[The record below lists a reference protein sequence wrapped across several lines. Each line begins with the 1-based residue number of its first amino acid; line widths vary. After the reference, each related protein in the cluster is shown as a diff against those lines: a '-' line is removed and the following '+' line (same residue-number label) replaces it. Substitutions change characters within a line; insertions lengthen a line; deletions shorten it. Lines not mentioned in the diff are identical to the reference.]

1 MTSIDTDVSNY
12 TMTELMVI
20 VGLND
25 LDPTSIM
32 NATSPFVE
40 KFKDNNPLLSTF
52 FQDIQSQLLQYSQNL
67 LYENED
73 NEDYETNN
81 NGENDAIYPTG
92 EKEVQDR
99 YQNEYLTQS
108 DENQTN
114 KITDRK
120 QKIGIFGDQ
129 HLPMTRQ
136 QLGVNDTFNV
146 SVKQDSL
153 NPNLKNT
160 ISRFVNLDSQFRQF
174 SGLNSTSTNY
184 ILDLSDTLKNVLSMR
199 LYSYQIPFS
208 WYLIDSIYNNTCFW
222 ITNGSYNVPI
232 TMPSG
237 NFDAPQFVIALNN
250 AFINAGFTNFQTIT
264 INNVNIN
271 TPFYYNTNTGKI
283 TLNLF
288 GAKINKPPYNFIVST
303 STIITFFDFSAT
315 LQCYVNCVNNTN
327 YLNQS
332 LGWLMG
338 YRVPYEPVDPIGNTA
353 SSVLDL
359 IGTKYLILVIDDYNQ
374 NHVNNSLVSITEYSA
389 NLKIPEYYSPDLP
402 TTCVDSNISN
412 LSQIVT
418 EANIES
424 LLDNQGAITDN
435 GLLIAGKYNANYTK
449 QAIVLPSA
457 PRTLTQAQI
466 YTINEIN
473 KNQNTTNF
481 RYKAPTT
488 PDILAIIPVKTSN
501 ISTGTVLVELSGSL
515 QDNIRTYF
523 GPVNIERMAVKLLN
537 DKGHILDLNGLD
549 WAVTL
554 ISDCLYQY

>member
-1 MTSIDTDVSNY
+1 MKSIDTNVSNY
-12 TMTELMVI
+12 TMSELMAI
-20 VGLND
+20 VNLDD

-32 NATSPFVE
+32 NATSPSVE
-40 KFKDNNPLLSTF
+40 KFKDTNPKLSNF
-52 FQDIQSQLLQYSQNL
+52 FSDIQSQLLQYAQD
-67 LYENED
+67 LYNED
-73 NEDYETNN
+73 DAD
-81 NGENDAIYPTG
+81 DAIYPDG
-92 EKEVQDR
+92 EKQVENR
-99 YQNEYLTQS
+99 YQHQYLRQK
-108 DENQTN
+108 DQNQTN
-114 KITDRK
+114 KITERE
-120 QKIGIFGDQ
+120 QKIGVFGDE
-129 HLPMTRQ
+129 HVPMTRQ

-174 SGLNSTSTNY
+174 SGLNSASTNY
-184 ILDLSDTLKNVLSMR
+184 TLDLSDTLKNVLSMR

-208 WYLIDSIYNNTCFW
+208 WYLIDPIYNNTCFW
-222 ITNGSYNVPI
+222 ITNGSDNVAI
-232 TMPSG
+232 TMPAG
-237 NFDAPQFVIALNN
+237 NYNSSDFVISLNF
-250 AFINAGFTNFQTIT
+250 AFTNAGFTDFQTIT
-264 INNVNIN
+264 INNVLVTGPVYFNA
-271 TPFYYNTNTGKI
+271 NTGKI
-283 TLNLF
+283 TLNLY
-288 GAKINKPPYNFIVST
+288 GAKINTSKYNFTVSAN
-303 STIITFFDFSAT
+303 TIITFFDFTAK

-327 YLNQS
+327 YLNQT

-338 YRVPYEPVDPIGNTA
+338 YRVPYEIVEPSGNTA

-402 TTCVDSNISN
+402 TTCVNATTSNI
-412 LSQIVT
+412 SQIVT
-418 EANIES
+418 DANINS

-449 QAIVLPSA
+449 TALVLPSA

-473 KNQNTTNF
+473 KNQNITNY

-501 ISTGTVLVELSGSL
+501 ISTGSVLVELSGSL

-537 DKGHILDLNGLD
+537 DKGYVLDLNGLD

-554 ISDCLYQY
+554 ITDCLYQY

>member
-1 MTSIDTDVSNY
+1 MTTFDRDVSNY
-12 TMTELMVI
+12 SMSELMAI

-25 LDPTSIM
+25 LDPISIMDATSI
-32 NATSPFVE
+32 FVE
-40 KFKDNNPLLSTF
+40 KFKTSNPLLSTF
-52 FQDIQSQLLQYSQNL
+52 FQDVQSQLLQYSQNL
-67 LYENED
+67 SYEN
-73 NEDYETNN
+73 NENNENDEENN
-81 NGENDAIYPTG
+81 NGGRDAIYPIG
-92 EKEVQDR
+92 EKQVQDR

-108 DENQTN
+108 DKNQTN
-114 KITDRK
+114 KITDRQ
-120 QKIGIFGDQ
+120 QKIGVFGDD

-174 SGLNSTSTNY
+174 SGLNSASTNY
-184 ILDLSDTLKNVLSMR
+184 TLDLSDTLKNVLSMR

-208 WYLIDSIYNNTCFW
+208 WYLIDTIYNNTCFW
-222 ITNGSYNVPI
+222 ITNGSENVAI
-232 TMPSG
+232 TMPPG
-237 NFDAPQFVIALNN
+237 NYDSNQFVTTLNKS
-250 AFINAGFTNFQTIT
+250 FTKAGFLNPDNTI
-264 INNVNIN
+264 VS
-271 TPFYYNTNTGKI
+271 YNSNTGKI
-283 TLNLF
+283 TLNLY
-288 GAKINKPPYNFIVST
+288 GVTINT
-303 STIITFFDFSAT
+303 SQYKFTISEQTIITFFDFTAT
-315 LQCYVNCVNNTN
+315 LQCNTNCVGNNN
-327 YLNQS
+327 YLNQT

-338 YRVPYEPVDPIGNTA
+338 YRVPYENVNPNGNIA

-402 TTCVDSNISN
+402 STFINGSVPN
-412 LSQIVT
+412 LSQLVND
-418 EANIES
+418 ANATS

-435 GLLIAGKYNANYTK
+435 GLLIAGKYSVNYTK
-449 QAIVLPSA
+449 TQLVLPSA

-473 KNQNTTNF
+473 KNQNPNNF
-481 RYKAPTT
+481 RFRAPTS
-488 PDILAIIPVKTSN
+488 PDILAIIPIKTVN
-501 ISTGTVLVELSGSL
+501 LATGTCIVELTGSL

-537 DKGHILDLNGLD
+537 DKGNVLDLNGLD
-549 WAVTL
+549 WAITL
-554 ISDCLYQY
+554 ICDCLYQY

>member
-1 MTSIDTDVSNY
+1 MTSIDTNVSNY
-12 TMTELMVI
+12 TMSELMAI
-20 VGLND
+20 VNLDD

-32 NATSPFVE
+32 NATSPSVE
-40 KFKDNNPLLSTF
+40 KFKDTNPKLSNF
-52 FQDIQSQLLQYSQNL
+52 FSDIQSQLLQYAQD
-67 LYENED
+67 LYNED
-73 NEDYETNN
+73 NAD
-81 NGENDAIYPTG
+81 DAIYPDG
-92 EKEVQDR
+92 EKQVENR
-99 YQNEYLTQS
+99 YQHQYLRQK
-108 DENQTN
+108 DQNQTN
-114 KITDRK
+114 KITERE
-120 QKIGIFGDQ
+120 QKIGVFGDE
-129 HLPMTRQ
+129 HVPMTRQ

-174 SGLNSTSTNY
+174 SGINSASTNY
-184 ILDLSDTLKNVLSMR
+184 TLDLSDTLKNVLSMR

-208 WYLIDSIYNNTCFW
+208 WYLIDPIYNNTCFW
-222 ITNGSYNVPI
+222 ITNGSDNVAI
-232 TMPSG
+232 TMPAG
-237 NFDAPQFVIALNN
+237 NYNSNEFVTSLNF
-250 AFINAGFTNFQTIT
+250 AFTNAGFTDFQTIT
-264 INNVNIN
+264 INNIVIA
-271 TPFYYNTNTGKI
+271 TPVYFNANTGKI
-283 TLNLF
+283 TLNLY
-288 GAKINKPPYNFIVST
+288 GAKINTSKYKFTVST
-303 STIITFFDFSAT
+303 NTIITFFDFTAK

-327 YLNQS
+327 YLNQT

-338 YRVPYEPVDPIGNTA
+338 YRVPYETVDPIGNTA

-402 TTCVDSNISN
+402 TTCLNATTSNIS
-412 LSQIVT
+412 QIIT
-418 EANIES
+418 DANIES

-449 QAIVLPSA
+449 TAIVLPSA

-473 KNQNTTNF
+473 KNQNITNF

-501 ISTGTVLVELSGSL
+501 ISTGSVLVELSGSL

-537 DKGHILDLNGLD
+537 DKGYVLDLNGLD

-554 ISDCLYQY
+554 ITDCLYQY

>member
-1 MTSIDTDVSNY
+1 MTSIDTNVSNY
-12 TMTELMVI
+12 TMSELMAI
-20 VGLND
+20 VNLDD

-32 NATSPFVE
+32 NATTSFVE
-40 KFKDNNPLLSTF
+40 KFKDTNPKLSTF
-52 FQDIQSQLLQYSQNL
+52 FSEIQSQLLQYAQY
-67 LYENED
+67 LYDED
-73 NEDYETNN
+73 DKDN
-81 NGENDAIYPTG
+81 AIYPSG
-92 EKEVQDR
+92 EKQVKDR
-99 YQNEYLTQS
+99 YQDQYLKQK
-108 DENQTN
+108 DQNQTN
-114 KITDRK
+114 KITDRE
-120 QKIGIFGDQ
+120 QKIGVFGDQ
-129 HLPMTRQ
+129 HVPMTRQ
-136 QLGVNDTFNV
+136 QLGVNDTYNV

-174 SGLNSTSTNY
+174 SGINSTSTNY
-184 ILDLSDTLKNVLSMR
+184 TLDLSDTLKNVLSMR

-208 WYLIDSIYNNTCFW
+208 WYLIDPIYNNTCFW
-222 ITNGSYNVPI
+222 ITNESDNVPI
-232 TMPSG
+232 TMPAG
-237 NFDAPQFVIALNN
+237 NYNSSEFVTSLNN
-250 AFINAGFTNFQTIT
+250 AFTNAGFTNFQPIT
-264 INNVNIN
+264 INNVLVN
-271 TPFYYNTNTGKI
+271 TPVYYNVNTGKI
-283 TLNLF
+283 TLNLY
-288 GAKINKPPYNFIVST
+288 GAKINTSKYNFDVTGST
-303 STIITFFDFSAT
+303 TITFFDFTGT
-315 LQCYVNCVNNTN
+315 LQCYFNCVNNTN
-327 YLNQS
+327 YLNQT

-338 YRVPYEPVDPIGNTA
+338 YRVPYEIIEENGNTA

-389 NLKIPEYYSPDLP
+389 NLKIPGYYSPDLP
-402 TTCVDSNISN
+402 TTCVNSSTSN

-418 EANIES
+418 DANIES

-473 KNQNTTNF
+473 KNQNVTNF

-488 PDILAIIPVKTSN
+488 PDILAIIPVKTSS
-501 ISTGTVLVELSGSL
+501 IPTGSVLVELSGSL

-523 GPVNIERMAVKLLN
+523 GPVNIERMAVKLIN
-537 DKGHILDLNGLD
+537 DKGYVLDLNGLD

-554 ISDCLYQY
+554 ITDCLYQY

>member
-1 MTSIDTDVSNY
+1 MDTNVSNY
-12 TMTELMVI
+12 TMSELMAI
-20 VGLND
+20 VDLND
-25 LDPTSIM
+25 LDPRSIM
-32 NATSPFVE
+32 KSTTPFID
-40 KFKDNNPLLSTF
+40 KFKITNPILSTF
-52 FQDIQSQLLQYSQNL
+52 FQDVQSELLQYSQD
-67 LYENED
+67 LYNKEED
-73 NEDYETNN
+73 DDI
-81 NGENDAIYPTG
+81 GGADAIFPSG
-92 EKEVQDR
+92 EKQVEDR
-99 YQNEYLTQS
+99 YQNEYLTQA
-108 DENQTN
+108 DQNQNN
-114 KITDRK
+114 KITDRE
-120 QKIGIFGDQ
+120 QKIDVFGNE
-129 HLPMTRQ
+129 HVSMTRQ
-136 QLGVNDTFNV
+136 QLGVNDTYSV
-146 SVKQDSL
+146 PVKQDSL

-160 ISRFVNLDSQFRQF
+160 ISRFINLDSQFRQF
-174 SGLNSTSTNY
+174 SGINSASTNY
-184 ILDLSDTLKNVLSMR
+184 TLDLSDTLKNVLSMR

-271 TPFYYNTNTGKI
+271 TPVYYNTNTGKI

-389 NLKIPEYYSPDLP
+389 NLKIPNYYSPDLP
-402 TTCVDSNISN
+402 STCINAGTTNIS
-412 LSQIVT
+412 QIIT
-418 EANIES
+418 EANVNS
-424 LLDNQGAITDN
+424 LLDNQGTITDN
-435 GLLIAGKYNANYTK
+435 GLLIAGKYAANYSKT
-449 QAIVLPSA
+449 QVVLPSA

-473 KNQNTTNF
+473 KNQNVTNF

>member
-1 MTSIDTDVSNY
+1 MTSIDTNVSNY
-12 TMTELMVI
+12 TMSELMAI
-20 VGLND
+20 VNLDD

-32 NATSPFVE
+32 EATAPFVE
-40 KFKDNNPLLSTF
+40 KFKDNNPKLSTF
-52 FQDIQSQLLQYSQNL
+52 FTDIQSQLLQYAQD
-67 LYENED
+67 LYD
-73 NEDYETNN
+73 
-81 NGENDAIYPTG
+81 ENDNGNAVYPSG
-92 EKEVQDR
+92 EKQVEDR
-99 YQNEYLTQS
+99 YQDQYLRQK
-108 DENQTN
+108 DQNQNN
-114 KITDRK
+114 KITDRE
-120 QKIGIFGDQ
+120 QKIGVFGDQ
-129 HLPMTRQ
+129 HVPMTRQ

-174 SGLNSTSTNY
+174 SGINSASTNY
-184 ILDLSDTLKNVLSMR
+184 TLDLSDTLKNVLSMR

-208 WYLIDSIYNNTCFW
+208 WYLIDPIYNNTCFW
-222 ITNGSYNVPI
+222 ITNGSDNVPI
-232 TMPSG
+232 TMPAG
-237 NFDAPQFVIALNN
+237 NYNSTEFVTTLNN
-250 AFINAGFTNFQTIT
+250 AFTNAGFSNFQPIT
-264 INNVNIN
+264 INNVIIN
-271 TPFYYNTNTGKI
+271 TPVYYNANTGKI
-283 TLNLF
+283 TLNLY
-288 GAKINKPPYNFIVST
+288 GSTINTPKYNFTVT
-303 STIITFFDFSAT
+303 KNTIITFFDFTGT

-327 YLNQS
+327 YLNQT

-338 YRVPYEPVDPIGNTA
+338 YRVPYEIIQENGNTA

-418 EANIES
+418 DANIES

-488 PDILAIIPVKTSN
+488 PDILAIIPVKTSS
-501 ISTGTVLVELSGSL
+501 ISTGSVLVELSGSL

-523 GPVNIERMAVKLLN
+523 GPVNIERMAVKLIN
-537 DKGHILDLNGLD
+537 DKGYVLDLNGLD

-554 ISDCLYQY
+554 ITDCLYQY

>member
-1 MTSIDTDVSNY
+1 MTSIDTNVSNY
-12 TMTELMVI
+12 TMSELMAI
-20 VGLND
+20 VNLDD

-32 NATSPFVE
+32 NATSPSVE
-40 KFKDNNPLLSTF
+40 KFKDTNPKLSNF
-52 FQDIQSQLLQYSQNL
+52 FSDIQSQLLQYAQD
-67 LYENED
+67 LYNED
-73 NEDYETNN
+73 NAD
-81 NGENDAIYPTG
+81 DAIYPDG
-92 EKEVQDR
+92 EKQVENR
-99 YQNEYLTQS
+99 YQHQYLRQK
-108 DENQTN
+108 DQNQTN
-114 KITDRK
+114 KITERE
-120 QKIGIFGDQ
+120 QKIGVFGDE
-129 HLPMTRQ
+129 HVPMTRQ

-174 SGLNSTSTNY
+174 SGINSASTNY
-184 ILDLSDTLKNVLSMR
+184 TLDLSDTLKNVLSMR

-208 WYLIDSIYNNTCFW
+208 WYLIDPIYNNTCFW
-222 ITNGSYNVPI
+222 ITNGSDNVAI
-232 TMPSG
+232 TMPAG
-237 NFDAPQFVIALNN
+237 NYNSNEFVTSLNF
-250 AFINAGFTNFQTIT
+250 AFTNAGFTDFQTIT
-264 INNVNIN
+264 INNIVIA
-271 TPFYYNTNTGKI
+271 TPVYFNANTGKI
-283 TLNLF
+283 TFNLY
-288 GAKINKPPYNFIVST
+288 GAKINTSKYKFTVST
-303 STIITFFDFSAT
+303 NTIITFFDFTAK

-327 YLNQS
+327 YLNQT

-338 YRVPYEPVDPIGNTA
+338 YRVPYETVDPIGNTA

-402 TTCVDSNISN
+402 TTCLNATTSNI
-412 LSQIVT
+412 SQIVT
-418 EANIES
+418 DANIES

-449 QAIVLPSA
+449 TAIVLPSA

-473 KNQNTTNF
+473 KNQNITNF

-501 ISTGTVLVELSGSL
+501 ISTGSVLVELSGSL

-537 DKGHILDLNGLD
+537 DKGYVLDLNGLD

-554 ISDCLYQY
+554 ITDCLYQY

>member
-25 LDPTSIM
+25 LEPTSIM

-67 LYENED
+67 LYENEQPEDED

-81 NGENDAIYPTG
+81 NRENDAIYPTG

-184 ILDLSDTLKNVLSMR
+184 TLDLSDTLKNVLSMR

-208 WYLIDSIYNNTCFW
+208 WYLIDTIYNNTCFW
-222 ITNGSYNVPI
+222 IKNGSDNVPI
-232 TMPSG
+232 TMPPG
-237 NFDAPQFVIALNN
+237 NYNSSEFVTTLNF
-250 AFINAGFTNFQTIT
+250 AFTNVGFPNPGNNTIVT
-264 INNVNIN
+264 
-271 TPFYYNTNTGKI
+271 YNQNTGKI
-283 TLNLF
+283 TLNLY
-288 GAKINKPPYNFIVST
+288 GITINNASYNNFTVT
-303 STIITFFDFSAT
+303 ESTIITFFDFTGA
-315 LQCYVNCVNNTN
+315 LQCNLNCVNNTN

-338 YRVPYEPVDPIGNTA
+338 YRVPYEIVNPSGNTA
-353 SSVLDL
+353 SSVLDV
-359 IGTKYLILVIDDYNQ
+359 IGTKYLILVVDDYNQ

-389 NLKIPEYYSPDLP
+389 NLKIPNYYSPDLP
-402 TTCVDSNISN
+402 TTCINGSAPN
-412 LSQIVT
+412 LSQIVN
-418 EANIES
+418 EANTSS
-424 LLDNQGAITDN
+424 LLDDQGPITDN
-435 GLLIAGKYNANYTK
+435 GLLIAGKYSANYNKT
-449 QAIVLPSA
+449 QLVLPSA

-473 KNQNTTNF
+473 KNQNITNF
-481 RYKAPTT
+481 RSRAPTS
-488 PDILAIIPVKTSN
+488 PDILAIIPIKTVN
-501 ISTGTVLVELSGSL
+501 LSTGSCIVELTGAL

-537 DKGHILDLNGLD
+537 DKGNVLDLNGLD
-549 WAVTL
+549 WAITL
-554 ISDCLYQY
+554 ICDCLYQY

>member
-1 MTSIDTDVSNY
+1 MDTNVSNY
-12 TMTELMVI
+12 TMSELMAI
-20 VGLND
+20 VDLND
-25 LDPTSIM
+25 LDPRSIM
-32 NATSPFVE
+32 KSTTPFID
-40 KFKDNNPLLSTF
+40 KFKNTNPILSTF
-52 FQDIQSQLLQYSQNL
+52 FQDVQSELLQYSQD
-67 LYENED
+67 LYNKEED
-73 NEDYETNN
+73 DDI
-81 NGENDAIYPTG
+81 GGADAIFPSG
-92 EKEVQDR
+92 EKQVEDR
-99 YQNEYLTQS
+99 YQNEYLTQA
-108 DENQTN
+108 DQNQNN
-114 KITDRK
+114 KITDRE
-120 QKIGIFGDQ
+120 QKIDVFGNQ
-129 HLPMTRQ
+129 HVSMIRQ
-136 QLGVNDTFNV
+136 QLGVNDTYNV
-146 SVKQDSL
+146 PVKQDSL

-160 ISRFVNLDSQFRQF
+160 ISRFINLDSQFRQF
-174 SGLNSTSTNY
+174 SGINSASTNY
-184 ILDLSDTLKNVLSMR
+184 TLDLSDTLKNVLSMR

-237 NFDAPQFVIALNN
+237 NFDAPQFVTALNN

-271 TPFYYNTNTGKI
+271 TPVYYNTNTGKI

-338 YRVPYEPVDPIGNTA
+338 YRVPYEPVDPGGNTA

-389 NLKIPEYYSPDLP
+389 NLKIPNYYSPDLP
-402 TTCVDSNISN
+402 STCINAGTTNI
-412 LSQIVT
+412 SQIVT
-418 EANIES
+418 EANVNS
-424 LLDNQGAITDN
+424 LLDNQGTITDN
-435 GLLIAGKYNANYTK
+435 GLLIAGKYAANYSKT
-449 QAIVLPSA
+449 QVVLPSA

-473 KNQNTTNF
+473 KNQNVTNF

>member
-1 MTSIDTDVSNY
+1 MTSIDTNVSNY
-12 TMTELMVI
+12 TMSELMAI
-20 VGLND
+20 VNLDD

-32 NATSPFVE
+32 KATSPFVE
-40 KFKDNNPLLSTF
+40 KFKDNNPKLSSF
-52 FQDIQSQLLQYSQNL
+52 FSDIQSQLLQYAQD
-67 LYENED
+67 LYDED
-73 NEDYETNN
+73 DTD
-81 NGENDAIYPTG
+81 DAVYPSG
-92 EKEVQDR
+92 EKQLENR
-99 YQNEYLTQS
+99 YKHEYLKQK
-108 DENQTN
+108 DQNQNN
-114 KITDRK
+114 KITERE
-120 QKIGIFGDQ
+120 QKIGVFGDQ
-129 HLPMTRQ
+129 HVPMTRQ

-174 SGLNSTSTNY
+174 SGINSTSTNY
-184 ILDLSDTLKNVLSMR
+184 TLDLSDTLKNVLSMR

-208 WYLIDSIYNNTCFW
+208 WYLIDPIYNNTCFW
-222 ITNGSYNVPI
+222 ITNGTDNVPI

-237 NFDAPQFVIALNN
+237 NYNSSEFVTSLNN
-250 AFINAGFTNFQTIT
+250 AFTNAGFANFQPIN
-264 INNVNIN
+264 INNVVVN
-271 TPFYYNTNTGKI
+271 TPVYYNVNTGKI
-283 TLNLF
+283 TLNLY
-288 GAKINKPPYNFIVST
+288 GAKINTPKYNFTVTS
-303 STIITFFDFSAT
+303 STIITFFDFTGT
-315 LQCYVNCVNNTN
+315 LQCYLNCVNNTN
-327 YLNQS
+327 YLNQT

-338 YRVPYEPVDPIGNTA
+338 YRVPYEIVEENGNTA
-353 SSVLDL
+353 YSVLDL

-402 TTCVDSNISN
+402 TTCVDSSISN

-418 EANIES
+418 DANIES

-473 KNQNTTNF
+473 KNQNVTNF

-501 ISTGTVLVELSGSL
+501 ISTGSVLVELSGSL

-523 GPVNIERMAVKLLN
+523 GPVNIERMAVKLIN
-537 DKGHILDLNGLD
+537 DKGYVLDLNGLD

-554 ISDCLYQY
+554 ITDCLYQY